1 MVTRIRAALLL
12 ALARVGALVAPP
24 SLRMRRRPAPRQAAA
39 VQDLSGD
46 GGVLKTATTGDGAPA
61 FGNDG
66 DVALLTYEARTASG
80 QLLDR
85 GVQTQYTV
93 GDQQFIPGWDLCVR
107 SLAVGERAS
116 FAVSS
121 DYAYGISGV
130 PPAVLEN
137 EPLTFEV
144 TAIEYRGNIQTS
156 ASFASDAPLTPRTPG
171 SIKAEFER
179 RQAEKAV
186 RASSDRALRDERD
199 AGASPLDQVKNA
211 FGNASKGG
219 GIQFSAFGQPD
230 PTSKEFEDQAVT
242 QDMKNEAKKRFS
254 LRTRHSKNL
263 EKMAGHFEAL
273 LEAVM
278 TSQTRSCCITSRDLS
293 KQLL

>member
-24 SLRMRRRPAPRQAAA
+24 SLRMRRRPAPRQATA

-121 DYAYGISGV
+121 DYAYGIQGV
-130 PPAVLEN
+130 PPAVLAN
-137 EPLTFEV
+137 EPLTFDV
-144 TAIEYRGNIQTS
+144 TALEYRGNIQTS

-199 AGASPLDQVKNA
+199 AEASPLDQVKNA
-211 FGNASKGG
+211 FGDLGDKFFGDEG
-219 GIQFSAFGQPD
+219 FYFFGFFESATGEEAPWYLKPYLTFPAIFLGVALSFYGLLQTDVIVLRGDNSPIPGQQGF
-230 PTSKEFEDQAVT
+230 T
-242 QDMKNEAKKRFS
+242 
-254 LRTRHSKNL
+254 
-263 EKMAGHFEAL
+263 
-273 LEAVM
+273 
-278 TSQTRSCCITSRDLS
+278 LS
-293 KQLL
+293 D

>member
-1 MVTRIRAALLL
+1 MEEQKDLDDLKKLMAEQQAK
-12 ALARVGALVAPP
+12 
-24 SLRMRRRPAPRQAAA
+24 PASTMAEMEI
-39 VQDLSGD
+39 
-46 GGVLKTATTGDGAPA
+46 KATTLQEKLDKKPELFKSNAKAGVKK
-61 FGNDG
+61 
-66 DVALLTYEARTASG
+66 VALEYKVVELDLNIKPPNGFKFGEPDEKTTAFPTNK
-80 QLLDR
+80 R
-85 GVQTQYTV
+85 G
-93 GDQQFIPGWDLCVR
+93 F
-107 SLAVGERAS
+107 
-116 FAVSS
+116 
-121 DYAYGISGV
+121 
-130 PPAVLEN
+130 N
-137 EPLTFEV
+137 
-144 TAIEYRGNIQTS
+144 S
-156 ASFASDAPLTPRTPG
+156 A
-171 SIKAEFER
+171 
-179 RQAEKAV
+179 
-186 RASSDRALRDERD
+186 
-199 AGASPLDQVKNA
+199 QVKNA

>member
-1 MVTRIRAALLL
+1 MTRGSGFLRNKK
-12 ALARVGALVAPP
+12 VSPGSPP
-24 SLRMRRRPAPRQAAA
+24 AEEAKEPAEPAEPASPVSDPESPSTRTEKIQREQIVCSLQE
-39 VQDLSGD
+39 GEY
-46 GGVLKTATTGDGAPA
+46 
-61 FGNDG
+61 FG

-121 DYAYGISGV
+121 DYAYGIQGV
-130 PPAVLEN
+130 PPAVLAN
-137 EPLTFEV
+137 ESLTFDV
-144 TAIEYRGNIQTS
+144 TALEYRGNIQTS

-199 AGASPLDQVKNA
+199 AEASPLDQVKNA
-211 FGNASKGG
+211 FGDLGDKFFGDEG
-219 GIQFSAFGQPD
+219 FYFFGFFESATGEEAPWYLKPYLTFPAIFLGVALSFYGLLQTDVIVLRGDNSPIPGQQGF
-230 PTSKEFEDQAVT
+230 T
-242 QDMKNEAKKRFS
+242 
-254 LRTRHSKNL
+254 
-263 EKMAGHFEAL
+263 
-273 LEAVM
+273 
-278 TSQTRSCCITSRDLS
+278 LS
-293 KQLL
+293 D

>member
-24 SLRMRRRPAPRQAAA
+24 SLRRRPAPRQATA

-93 GDQQFIPGWDLCVR
+93 GDQQFIPGWDLCIR

-121 DYAYGISGV
+121 DYAYGIQGV
-130 PPAVLEN
+130 PPAVLAN
-137 EPLTFEV
+137 EPVSYTHLT
-144 TAIEYRGNIQTS
+144 
-156 ASFASDAPLTPRTPG
+156 L
-171 SIKAEFER
+171 
-179 RQAEKAV
+179 
-186 RASSDRALRDERD
+186 
-199 AGASPLDQVKNA
+199 
-211 FGNASKGG
+211 
-219 GIQFSAFGQPD
+219 
-230 PTSKEFEDQAVT
+230 PT
-242 QDMKNEAKKRFS
+242 N
-254 LRTRHSKNL
+254 
-263 EKMAGHFEAL
+263 
-273 LEAVM
+273 
-278 TSQTRSCCITSRDLS
+278 
-293 KQLL
+293 

>member
-24 SLRMRRRPAPRQAAA
+24 SLRMRRRPAPRQATA

-93 GDQQFIPGWDLCVR
+93 GDQQFIPGWDLCIR

-121 DYAYGISGV
+121 DYAYGIQGV
-130 PPAVLEN
+130 PPAVLAN
-137 EPLTFEV
+137 EPLTFDV
-144 TAIEYRGNIQTS
+144 TALEYRGNIQTS

-179 RQAEKAV
+179 RQAEKRSAR
-186 RASSDRALRDERD
+186 RATAR
-199 AGASPLDQVKNA
+199 
-211 FGNASKGG
+211 
-219 GIQFSAFGQPD
+219 SA
-230 PTSKEFEDQAVT
+230 TSAT
-242 QDMKNEAKKRFS
+242 PRP
-254 LRTRHSKNL
+254 RP
-263 EKMAGHFEAL
+263 
-273 LEAVM
+273 
-278 TSQTRSCCITSRDLS
+278 
-293 KQLL
+293 